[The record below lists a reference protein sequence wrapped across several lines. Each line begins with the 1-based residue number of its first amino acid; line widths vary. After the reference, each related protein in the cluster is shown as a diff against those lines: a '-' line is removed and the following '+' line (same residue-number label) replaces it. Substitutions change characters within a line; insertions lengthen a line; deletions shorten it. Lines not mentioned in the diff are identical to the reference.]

1 MMARGSGSGNA
12 SGNVCN
18 DPDCPVH
25 GSLKVRGARFTGPV
39 VSSKAKKT
47 AIVRIDYTMY
57 LHKYERYL
65 RKHSRIP
72 AHNPECIGAKTGD
85 IVNIA
90 ETRRLSKT
98 KSFVITDI
106 AKQAVKA

>member
-1 MMARGSGSGNA
+1 MPSGDA
-12 SGNVCN
+12 CK
-18 DPDCPVH
+18 DPNCPVH
-25 GSLKVRGARFTGPV
+25 GSLKVRGARFTGSV

-72 AHNPECIGAKTGD
+72 AHNPECINARAGD
-85 IVNIA
+85 IVDIA

-98 KSFVITDI
+98 KSFVITGI
-106 AKQAVKA
+106 AKPAVGA